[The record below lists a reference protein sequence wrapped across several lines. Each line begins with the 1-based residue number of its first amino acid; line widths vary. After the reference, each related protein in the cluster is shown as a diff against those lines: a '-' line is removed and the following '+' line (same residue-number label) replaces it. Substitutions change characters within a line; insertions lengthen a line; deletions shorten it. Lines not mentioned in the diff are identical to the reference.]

1 MITFQDQ
8 YTIAQEISGL
18 SDATSLVKFK
28 RDINTG
34 GILFLATLGRDYNQ
48 EMRTTDSVASQQYY
62 QYPEDALKVHEVIY
76 HNTSTFSPPLEQVA
90 DEHTWAYMNQ
100 TSLEGV
106 PTHYFVRGF
115 DEIGLYPIPSEAI
128 TDGLEIRFEPKHTA
142 MTESDYTTGTLT
154 VTNGS
159 TAITGAST
167 TFTAGMAGRWLQ
179 VTDGTDGNWYKIAS
193 YGSATTLTLE
203 NYYQGLSGSSK
214 TYRIGQ
220 VMDLPEEYQ
229 EAPVDYAMYRHFVS
243 RGDLKTA
250 AEFKAMFDNAKER
263 ATSQY
268 AQKTAN
274 NIIHAANHVRIYNPL
289 RDTPMNF

>member
-1 MITFQDQ
+1 MITFTDLQN
-8 YTIAQEISGL
+8 IAQEISGL

-34 GILFLATLGRDYNQ
+34 GSMFMATLGRDYNQ
-48 EMRTTDSVASQQYY
+48 KRRTTNSVASQQYY
-62 QYPEDALKVHEVIY
+62 QYPEDAVRVHEVVY

-90 DEHTWAYMNQ
+90 DEHTWSYMNQ

-115 DEIGLYPIPSEAI
+115 DEIGFYPIPSESI
-128 TDGLEIRFEPKHTA
+128 TDGIEIRFEPKHVL
-142 MTESDYTTGTLT
+142 MSESDYTTGTLT

-159 TAITGAST
+159 TTVTGSGT
-167 TFTAGMAGRWLQ
+167 TFTAAMAGRYLQ
-179 VTDGTDGNWYKIAS
+179 VTDGTDGNWYRIAS
-193 YGSATTLTLE
+193 FGSATSLTLE
-203 NYYQGLSGSSK
+203 NYYQGLSGGSK

-220 VMDLPEEYQ
+220 VMDIPEEYQ
-229 EAPVDYAMYRHFVS
+229 EAPVDYAMYRHFVT

-263 ATSQY
+263 ATSAY

-274 NIIHAANHVRIYNPL
+274 NIIHAANHMRIWNPM
-289 RDTPMNF
+289 RDTPQNF